1 MVTAAALPWMAARA
15 RCRAR
20 APMFLRWVIVWAL
33 FAPLYAQTNK
43 YEGRQVTGVK
53 VEPGGGLLAPSE
65 LAEKLSALK
74 IGQPLAMADVR
85 ASIERLYAS
94 GRYDDIEVDAQ
105 ESAEGVILT
114 FKTTPARFVRNVT
127 IRGVVEPPS
136 KGQLVNAT
144 KLQLGEPFIEG
155 QARQSVENLLEVLRS
170 NGFYL
175 AKVTP
180 EITQAPVQQ
189 VDLTFNADTGRRA
202 KYSSPVIKGSPNKSI
217 EDIIGATHW
226 KRWFGLLGWKE
237 VTESRTQQGLD
248 RIRRAYQKKEYLMAR
263 VTLDSMEYKPAENI
277 VVPVLTIDS
286 GPKVILRAKGAR
298 ISRGR
303 LRDLVPIYQEQTVD
317 KDLLVEGKRELTEYL
332 QAKGYFEAQVDFDM
346 SKTPQQEELI
356 EYSLFPGDRHKL
368 VAVEISGNR
377 YFSRDTIRERMYT
390 MPASFLRF
398 RHGRFSQDFLR
409 RDLNAIRALYQSNG
423 FRDVEVTSE
432 VPDDYRGKENEVAV
446 LISIKEGP
454 QWFVSELK
462 IDGLD
467 SATSEDVRALVQS
480 SEGQPFSDLNVATD
494 QETILNYFYNNGYPN
509 ATFEAT
515 VTPSREAQRM
525 SLVYVVHPGER
536 QFVRDVLISGLDAT
550 DEGLVRERI
559 RNLNPG
565 DPLAQSSMIE
575 SQRRLYD
582 LGIFARVDTALQNAD
597 GDTDRKYVLYRLEEA
612 SRYSLTGGFGAQ
624 LARIGRGNPTLTT
637 PAGAAGFSPRVSFG
651 VSRSNFLGLGH
662 TVGFQGRLSSIQRR
676 ALVNYI
682 APQFKG
688 NDQLNLSF
696 TALYDDSRDI
706 QTFNSR
712 KVETSAQLAQK
723 LSKANTLQYRIAYRR
738 ADVSELKITPALIPL
753 FSQAIN
759 LGSVSSTFIQDR
771 RDDPIDPHRG
781 VYNTLDA
788 AVASNP
794 FGTKT
799 TFTRLLGRNATYH
812 RITRDVTLARSLS
825 IGFINRISTADVPLP
840 ERFFAGGASSHRGF
854 NENQAGPRDLLTGFP
869 IGGKA
874 LLVNN
879 TELRFPLIG
888 DNIGGVF
895 FHDAGNVYSNLGAI
909 SFRFHQR
916 DLEDFNYM
924 VHAVGFGVRYRTP
937 VGPVRLDLA
946 YSINSPRFM
955 GLKGTYEQLLDPNLT
970 GVQFVEQRI
979 SRFQFHFSLGQLF

>member
-15 RCRAR
+15 RWRAR
-20 APMFLRWVIVWAL
+20 APMLLRFVLVWVL

-43 YEGRQVTGVK
+43 YEGRRIASVK
-53 VEPGGGLLAPSE
+53 VEPAGGFLAQSE

-74 IGQPLAMADVR
+74 IGEPLAMADVR

-94 GRYDDIEVDAQ
+94 GRYDNIEVDAQ
-105 ESAEGVILT
+105 ESVDGVIVT
-114 FKTTPARFVRNVT
+114 FRTTPARFVRNVMV
-127 IRGVVEPPS
+127 RGVVEPPS

-202 KYSSPVIKGSPNKSI
+202 KYSTPVIKGTPNKST
-217 EDIIGATHW
+217 EDIIGATRW
-226 KRWFGLLGWKE
+226 KSWFGLLGWKE
-237 VTESRTQQGLD
+237 VTETRTQQGLD
-248 RIRRAYQKKEYLMAR
+248 RIRRAYQKKEYLMAL

-286 GPKVILRAKGAR
+286 GRKVIVRAKGAR

-346 SKTPQQEELI
+346 SRTPQQEELI

-368 VAVEISGNR
+368 VAVEISGNK
-377 YFSRDTIRERMYT
+377 YFSDETIRERMYT

-446 LISIKEGP
+446 LIDIKEGS

-467 SATSEDVRALVQS
+467 TATAEDVRALVQS

-494 QETILNYFYNNGYPN
+494 QETLLNYFYNNGYPD

-515 VTPSREAQRM
+515 VTPSGEAQRM

-536 QFVRDVLISGLDAT
+536 QFVRDVLISGLDTT

-651 VSRSNFLGLGH
+651 ISRSNFLGLGH

-676 ALVNYI
+676 ALVNYN

-688 NDQLNLSF
+688 NDRLNLSF

-723 LSKANTLQYRIAYRR
+723 LSKANTIQYRIAYRR

-759 LGSVSSTFIQDR
+759 LGSISGTFIQDR

-788 AVASNP
+788 AFASNP

-874 LLVNN
+874 LLLSN

-895 FHDAGNVYSNLGAI
+895 FHDAGNVYSNLNNI

-916 DLEDFNYM
+916 DLEDFDYM

-937 VGPVRLDLA
+937 VGPVRIDLA